1 MANSLGFHNNAG
13 SLDPSRLWL
22 IDDQRLGRKE
32 PDMIIIGVD
41 YHPSFQTIAFLMEE
55 TGEYGEQELNQG
67 DGEAERFYRELK
79 ERGVGVRVGMEATG
93 HARWFERLLAELGFE
108 LWIGDPAVI
117 KTKRVRKQKT
127 DREDARLMLK
137 LLLENR
143 FPRNWVPSPENRDL
157 RQLLWHRHRLV
168 QMRTRI
174 MNQLQAVAM
183 NEGYRWKKKL
193 FSEKGRGLL
202 EKLPL
207 APWASRRRKELLE
220 LLDQL
225 DPKIAELTAA
235 VEQEAKKRPEVL
247 LLMTHPGVGPITGL
261 VYVLVIGTPNRFP
274 CGKQIG
280 SYIGLIPSEDSSAG
294 RQRLGH
300 ISKQGNALL
309 RYLLGEA
316 SQAAVRTNAD
326 WRRRYVHLAMRRQK
340 SIAKVAMARKLGVRL
355 YWMWR
360 NGWDYSQLVEFG
372 SHAGKLG
379 IGHGVK

>member
-1 MANSLGFHNNAG
+1 
-13 SLDPSRLWL
+13 
-22 IDDQRLGRKE
+22 
-32 PDMIIIGVD
+32 MIIIGVD
-41 YHPSFQTIAFLMEE
+41 YHPSFQQIAFMDQE
-55 TGEYGEQELNQG
+55 TGECGERELNHS

-79 ERGVGVRVGMEATG
+79 ERGVSVRVGMEATG

-108 LWIGDPAVI
+108 LWIGDPAEI

-143 FPRNWVPSPENRDL
+143 FPRIWVPSPENRDL

-193 FSEKGRGLL
+193 FGQQGRALL
-202 EKLPL
+202 EKLSL

-235 VEQEAKKRPEVL
+235 VEREANKRPEVVR
-247 LLMTHPGVGPITGL
+247 LMTHPGVGPITG
-261 VYVLVIGTPNRFP
+261 VAYVLVIGTPDRFP
-274 CGKQIG
+274 CGKKIG
-280 SYIGLIPSEDSSAG
+280 SYTGLIPCEDSSAG

-300 ISKQGNALL
+300 ISKQGNTLL
-309 RYLLGEA
+309 RFLLVEA
-316 SQAAVRTNAD
+316 AQAAARCNAD
-326 WRRRYVHLAMRRQK
+326 WRRRYMHLMMRREK
-340 SIAKVAMARKLGVRL
+340 ELPKWPWPENLPFGCTGCGATIGNIRSWLNSVRTRESSEPSMA
-355 YWMWR
+355 
-360 NGWDYSQLVEFG
+360 
-372 SHAGKLG
+372 
-379 IGHGVK
+379 